1 MRPHIAPRGRIALAL
16 AAALVGTGALTANA
30 QASPGT
36 SHETVHQDQTR
47 ARTGDREPAADRD
60 QIPARPGA
68 AAPSGLNGPYLYLGW
83 GNPPDAVQLMNETGL
98 TQLTMAFILS
108 DGGCSPAWDGSRPLA
123 GGQDEQT
130 IEAVQAAGGDI
141 TPSIGGWSGSKLGEV
156 CADAGQLAGAYQKVI
171 DAYGLKSID
180 VDIESTEFENPEARQ
195 RVIDA
200 LKIVKDSNEGI
211 KVYLTFGTT
220 PQGPNANGTDLIQKG
235 ADAGLDVDGWTVMPF
250 DFGDGTTD
258 LAAATRSAVDGL
270 AQAVGAAYGI
280 STEEAYGKVGFSS
293 MNGVT
298 DVEGESVSPADFRS
312 MVDYAEEHHLARA
325 SFWSVNRDRPCDG
338 GGADSCS
345 GVDQQPW
352 EFSKILAG
360 YTG

>member
-1 MRPHIAPRGRIALAL
+1 MRPHTTRRRLALAL
-16 AAALVGTGALTANA
+16 AAALTGSAALAVNA
-30 QASPGT
+30 YATSEKSGATDRAAAS
-36 SHETVHQDQTR
+36 
-47 ARTGDREPAADRD
+47 
-60 QIPARPGA
+60 A

-83 GNPPDAVQLMNETGL
+83 GNPPNAADLIKETGL
-98 TQLTMAFILS
+98 TQLTMAFVLS
-108 DGGCSPAWDGSRPLA
+108 DGGCSPAWDGSRPLE
-123 GGQDEQT
+123 GGVDAQT
-130 IEAVQAAGGDI
+130 IKAVQDAGGDI
-141 TPSIGGWSGSKLGEV
+141 TPSIGGWSGNKLGEA
-156 CADAGQLAGAYQKVI
+156 CSSAQDLAGAYQKVI

-180 VDIESTEFENPEARQ
+180 VDIESTEFENAEVRK

-200 LKIVKDSNEGI
+200 LKIVKDGNAGI

-220 PQGPNANGTDLIQKG
+220 PQGPNANGKDLIQKG

-258 LAAATRSAVDGL
+258 MAAATKSAVDGL
-270 AQAVGAAYGI
+270 AKTVGEAYGI
-280 STEEAYGKVGFSS
+280 SADDAYRKAGFSS
-293 MNGVT
+293 MNGKT
-298 DVEGESVSPADFRS
+298 DVQGESISPADFKA
-312 MVDYAEEHHLARA
+312 MVDYAKEHHLARA

>member
-1 MRPHIAPRGRIALAL
+1 VRPHTTTKSNKRATAGSRRRFGLAL
-16 AAALVGTGALTANA
+16 AATLVASCALAGQAQAAPDGTPQRPQAAESTTGAVAT
-30 QASPGT
+30 
-36 SHETVHQDQTR
+36 
-47 ARTGDREPAADRD
+47 
-60 QIPARPGA
+60 

-83 GNPPDAVQLMNETGL
+83 GNPPNAVDLMQETGL

-130 IEAVQAAGGDI
+130 IKAVQAAGGDI

-156 CADAGQLAGAYQKVI
+156 CSSAAELAGAYQKVI

-180 VDIESTEFENPEARQ
+180 VDIESTEFESEAARQ
-195 RVIDA
+195 RVVDA
-200 LKIVKDSNEGI
+200 LKIVKDGNAGI

-220 PQGPNANGTDLIQKG
+220 TQGPNANGKDLIQKG
-235 ADAGLDVDGWTVMPF
+235 AAAGLDVDGWTVMPF

-270 AQAVGAAYGI
+270 AQTVGAAYGI
-280 STEEAYGKVGFSS
+280 STDEAYRKSGFSS

-298 DVEGESVSPADFRS
+298 DVQGESVSPADFRS
-312 MVDYAEEHHLARA
+312 MVDYAKEHHLARV
-325 SFWSVNRDRPCDG
+325 SFWSVNRDRPCTG

-352 EFSKILAG
+352 EFSKTLAG

>member
-1 MRPHIAPRGRIALAL
+1 VRPHNTPRSRLALAL
-16 AAALVGTGALTANA
+16 AAALVGTGALAANA
-30 QASPGT
+30 QAT
-36 SHETVHQDQTR
+36 SEDTR
-47 ARTGDREPAADRD
+47 AKPEAATPAAA
-60 QIPARPGA
+60 QA

-83 GNPPDAVQLMNETGL
+83 GNPPNAVDLMKETGL

-108 DGGCSPAWDGSRPLA
+108 DGGCSPAWDGSRSLA

-130 IEAVQAAGGDI
+130 IKAVQAAGGDI

-156 CADAGQLAGAYQKVI
+156 CSSAQDLAGAYQKVI

-180 VDIESTEFENPEARQ
+180 VDIESTEFESAEARQ

-200 LKIVKDSNEGI
+200 LKIVKDGNEGI

-220 PQGPNANGTDLIQKG
+220 PQGPNANGKDLIQKG

-270 AQAVGAAYGI
+270 AQTVGAAYGI
-280 STEEAYGKVGFSS
+280 STDEAYGKSGFSS
-293 MNGVT
+293 MNGIT
-298 DVEGESVSPADFRS
+298 DVQGESVSPADFQS
-312 MVDYAEEHHLARA
+312 MVDYAKEHHLARA

-338 GGADSCS
+338 GSADSCS